1 MATSTTSPTREE
13 KNISDPSAI
22 AYISPEDEPTPT
34 DQGGVAARKA
44 NSQDPAHV
52 MNFGNLSLGHPLAS
66 HREVFLADL
75 RVHVHGL
82 EELSATN
89 KPIAVVML
97 AHGWANKAA
106 QMGAMASGLIG
117 ESKRS
122 GATHDLLV
130 VCLDQRN
137 HGARRVNPQCM
148 PSYRDPMR
156 PADMLTVVSGGVQD
170 YTLVMDFLAS
180 YLWPT
185 DERRITRWMAS
196 GVSMGGHVMWRILRS
211 DPRVR
216 VGVPIISI
224 PPERLG
230 TLLSIASER
239 EGLLGTEKKPY
250 PEGVRNAYDVPT
262 PKGAYRGKKILCL
275 YGSAD
280 AMVPYALGKNKLREI
295 MQENRGDVQFWIEP
309 DMGHVCSQEMV
320 KRAADWFYTYGLS
333 PESDAVWRG
342 VPGSAT
348 L

>member
-1 MATSTTSPTREE
+1 MATTHAPPSGED
-13 KNISDPSAI
+13 NISDPSAI
-22 AYISPEDEPTPT
+22 AYISPNDEPTPT
-34 DQGGVAARKA
+34 DKAGADARKA

-66 HREVFLADL
+66 HQEVFLADL

-82 EELSATN
+82 AEIEGST
-89 KPIAVVML
+89 KPVAVVLL

-117 ESKRS
+117 ESRRP

-137 HGARRVNPQCM
+137 HGQRRVNPKCM
-148 PSYRDPMR
+148 PSYRDAMR
-156 PADMLTVVSGGVQD
+156 PADMLTVVQGGVQD
-170 YTLVMDFLAS
+170 YTMVMDFLPS

-185 DERRITRWMAS
+185 DERTVDRWMVS

-230 TLLSIASER
+230 TLLTIASER
-239 EGLLGTEKKPY
+239 EGLLGTKEKPH
-250 PEGVRNAYDVPT
+250 PRGVREGYAEPT
-262 PKGAYRGKKILCL
+262 APGAYRGKKILCL

-295 MQENRGDVQFWIEP
+295 MQENRGDVQFWIQP

-320 KRAADWFYTYGLS
+320 KKAADWFWEYGLA
-333 PESDAVWRG
+333 PEADAVWRG
-342 VPGSAT
+342 VPAAAN